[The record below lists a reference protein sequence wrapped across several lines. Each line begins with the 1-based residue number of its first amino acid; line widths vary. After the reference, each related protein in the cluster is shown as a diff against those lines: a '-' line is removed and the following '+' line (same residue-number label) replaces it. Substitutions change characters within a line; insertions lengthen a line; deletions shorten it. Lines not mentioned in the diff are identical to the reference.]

1 MRRATGSGAMSVT
14 ARRGGARLVFE
25 NRIEI
30 SRVDLARLSDVGGE
44 MISSLASHED
54 LGRKLL
60 RRVA

>member
-1 MRRATGSGAMSVT
+1 MSVT